1 MNIFNDKSEDGIT
14 PLTVSPNLQET
25 VFQLY
30 KMSRLRFGLM
40 RCVGDEKP
48 LASDLFMIRAE
59 VIDELDED
67 GKPITLYTS
76 FSLNS
81 FDSDNT
87 FVDAEI
93 QLAVVAPMFLASGEC
108 DYVVHVAE
116 AKHGTKGVDGEI
128 ELSPPTCTGL
138 FIDKK
143 GAKLLLMAAI
153 EDCKTLARQTFEI
166 DEWLKTNPAKNH
178 NSFPKVKDGKD
189 LHDLSPPNKDNSLW
203 GFVSTDEVYSPH
215 IETVNKG
222 IRAAK
227 KEAEKL
233 KLAIKEKEKERGGQV
248 IWN

>member
-1 MNIFNDKSEDGIT
+1 MHIFNDKSDGGIT
-14 PLTVSPNLQET
+14 PLTVSSSLQET

-40 RCVGDEKP
+40 RCVGNKNP
-48 LASDLFMIRAE
+48 ISSDLFLIRGE

-76 FSLNS
+76 FSLDS
-81 FDSDNT
+81 FDTDNT

-108 DYVVHVAE
+108 DYIVHVAE

-143 GAKLLLMAAI
+143 GAKLLLVAAI
-153 EDCKTLARQTFEI
+153 EDCKTLAKETFKV
-166 DEWLKTNPAKNH
+166 DQWLETNPIKNPE
-178 NSFPKVKDGKD
+178 STPEVREG
-189 LHDLSPPNKDNSLW
+189 HDPHHISPPNKNNSLW
-203 GFVSTDEVYSPH
+203 GFVSTDDVYSPH

-222 IRAAK
+222 IRTAK
-227 KEAEKL
+227 REAEKI
-233 KLAIKEKEKERGGQV
+233 KSAIKEQEKDRGGQV